1 MAEPGPATL
10 ARPETTC
17 GDAERILAARRKFL
31 LRFIPRLGFK
41 DANIR
46 VSKEITVAS
55 KVENSVDIDRP
66 IAEVFAFVDDY
77 RNTTRYIVGMT
88 QYRPMTDKTSGNGS
102 RFAMVKKTTGLP
114 DIKSEVEIHGWE
126 QDQKIA
132 FKSISGF
139 ENSGR
144 YTFTTRGG
152 KTNVKLVNEY
162 DITSLL
168 GGGGG
173 LFGGFKKAAGGAL
186 SKAAEGQ
193 ARKDLTGSLDKL
205 RELVEASPR
214 KALPASRAAT
224 SKPGAATAKK
234 PAARSTA
241 AAKTPAAKQPATRS
255 KPAAK

>member
-1 MAEPGPATL
+1 M
-10 ARPETTC
+10 
-17 GDAERILAARRKFL
+17 
-31 LRFIPRLGFK
+31 
-41 DANIR
+41 
-46 VSKEITVAS
+46 AS

-66 IAEVFAFVDDY
+66 IAEVFAFVDDH

-88 QYRPMTDKTSGNGS
+88 QYKPTTAKTSGDGA

-126 QDQKIA
+126 RDHRIA
-132 FKSISGF
+132 FRSISGF
-139 ENSGR
+139 ENSGS
-144 YTFTTRGG
+144 YTFSSRGG

-162 DITSLL
+162 DITSLI

-214 KALPASRAAT
+214 KALPSSR
-224 SKPGAATAKK
+224 P
-234 PAARSTA
+234 A
-241 AAKTPAAKQPATRS
+241 AAKPATARTSSSKAPAAKATATKISAAKAPDKGTAKGTAKSAAKAPASSARKPASRS